1 MYGHGM
7 SWNVWNVIECHKW
20 LFMVL
25 WGNIWN
31 FETTGNMG
39 SIENLGDKWK
49 KKDDMEYSENRGNS
63 KYKGNFGNNNKIWC
77 KGNRG
82 GKRIHG
88 K

>member
-1 MYGHGM
+1 M
-7 SWNVWNVIECHKW
+7 SLNVMECHKW

-49 KKDDMEYSENRGNS
+49 KKDNME
-63 KYKGNFGNNNKIWC
+63 
-77 KGNRG
+77 
-82 GKRIHG
+82 
-88 K
+88 

>member
-1 MYGHGM
+1 MYGHVWSCMVMYGHGM

-31 FETTGNMG
+31 FEITGNMG

-49 KKDDMEYSENRGNS
+49 KKDNME
-63 KYKGNFGNNNKIWC
+63 
-77 KGNRG
+77 
-82 GKRIHG
+82 
-88 K
+88 